1 MIFEIEREIKN
12 ALIVEE
18 KDLLEIF
25 KFITKRYKEV
35 EINAECNDKTKI
47 KFKNIN
53 EVTRFKNY
61 NIQKIIKISI
71 EGKNSFEERLYVTI
85 TNKDNTDSTAYFLI
99 TSKKEE
105 TFNYILGELNKWFLG
120 AKPWYNFL
128 AKISV
133 FWCLFSLLSIICGI
147 LTISF
152 LYLKFTGNIL
162 QEASKLNFTA
172 PEQIL
177 ITIIIIFLLY
187 VICIPIDKL
196 RRWLFPKL
204 FFLLGKQKR
213 TMEEIKNVRKILFSV
228 ILIGFIISVLSGL
241 LLKII

>member
-1 MIFEIEREIKN
+1 
-12 ALIVEE
+12 IVEE

-35 EINAECNDKTKI
+35 DINAECNDKTKI

-71 EGKNSFEERLYVTI
+71 EGKNSFEERLYITI

-99 TSKKEE
+99 TSKSEE

-133 FWCLFSLLSIICGI
+133 FWCLFSLLNIICGI
-147 LTISF
+147 LAISS
-152 LYLKFTGNIL
+152 LYFKFTGNIL
-162 QEASKLNFTA
+162 Q
-172 PEQIL
+172 
-177 ITIIIIFLLY
+177 
-187 VICIPIDKL
+187 
-196 RRWLFPKL
+196 
-204 FFLLGKQKR
+204 
-213 TMEEIKNVRKILFSV
+213 
-228 ILIGFIISVLSGL
+228 
-241 LLKII
+241 

>member
-1 MIFEIEREIKN
+1 LIFEIEREIKN